1 MASVIE
7 LLDTIDKERES
18 NPRGAEEQLNELMQT
33 LGSAN
38 LQKWLPQLEASI
50 GNFLPKRRRR
60 LQSALALL
68 LESSQEQDSNAMP
81 TADEHEAADR
91 WKAEVVEELHDLSEF
106 HIFQWPTYYR
116 EWVGNSVEIMLN
128 LAPKLQDEAML
139 AFQSAVAAHSKEIF
153 EKGFTYKVVGQRRG
167 EDSAHVTALSGVQRF
182 ADLAVEFYSGG
193 AIKEAKGER
202 RVALRRATSRL
213 LAGIL
218 SGFIACNFK
227 SKSGAQVLASSRV
240 RWFHYLTFLDSHD
253 LGQIAEQFGSG
264 SISQTLA
271 RLVRPLAF
279 ALDRCAESATS
290 SHPLPQV
297 SQYFHEKK
305 RLEVLCVSS
314 SAKRVV
320 AKSEVFVLLDPEL
333 PPVSDLREA
342 ESRDISLVICSLKP
356 DVARSSQAE
365 RMQEKI
371 VDTNEGNQTP
381 SEFEQR
387 ACAILTGAFS
397 IISEGD
403 REAILEYN
411 FARGF
416 PLNNPFQTKYFHV
429 VRKSVRNLLQEIEG
443 RNGVRLWCSARRSGK
458 TTACNDLSGSLA
470 SSETVVQTCEVLR
483 QDDLSGR
490 LYGRIIDC
498 IENEEPIGRRFLTD
512 IIDEVRQG
520 SGAAAKTVLVI
531 DEYETLFGRLRGAV
545 RRQEDIKYSIVFPLL
560 DQIVEFARENM
571 VILVGQQPN
580 AHFVFMDQN
589 KLSAYV
595 TQDSFP
601 LFRHATGSTTG
612 EFVDLLAKVISER
625 FGFTAGFAD
634 KLFQETAGHPFL
646 TVNMIVSMVDW
657 LIARRVRVS
666 DIRFDAKMLEQ
677 YFEED
682 LSHQDVALNTEYQFF
697 LEAAADAMSETGK
710 SSNPWLWSVYKAMRM
725 FVISYGVHERCEIA
739 EFSRSYDK
747 AGLNSSGISS
757 LEMLR
762 TAEDANF
769 FKIDSDNLVRLA
781 IPLLGRIT
789 AAATPRIC

>member
-7 LLDTIDKERES
+7 LLDAIENERES
-18 NPRGAEEQLNELMQT
+18 NPRAAEQQLRELLET
-33 LGSAN
+33 LGSAD
-38 LQKWLPQLEASI
+38 LDKWLPQIQLAI
-50 GNFLPKRRRR
+50 ANFFPKRRKN
-60 LQSALALL
+60 LQVTLKALL
-68 LESSQEQDSNAMP
+68 NTSQEQPDDVVPAE
-81 TADEHEAADR
+81 DEEEEVERLKAKITEDLHE
-91 WKAEVVEELHDLSEF
+91 LSEY

-116 EWVGNSVEIMLN
+116 DWVGDTIEGLLS
-128 LAPKLQDEAML
+128 LAPKLQDEAMR
-139 AFQSAVAAHSKEIF
+139 AFQAAVAAHSKEIF
-153 EKGFTYKVVGQRRG
+153 EKGFAYKVFGQRRA
-167 EDSAHVTALSGVQRF
+167 EDAAHVTALSGVQRF
-182 ADLAVEFYSGG
+182 ADLAVEYYSGG
-193 AIKEAKGER
+193 AIKETKGGR

-213 LAGIL
+213 LAGIF
-218 SGFIACNFK
+218 SGFISCNFN

-240 RWFHYLTFLDSHD
+240 RWFHYLTFFDAHGLSEITEKF
-253 LGQIAEQFGSG
+253 GEGTIA
-264 SISQTLA
+264 QTLA

-279 ALDRCAESATS
+279 ALDRCAESATG

-314 SAKRVV
+314 SAKRIGGK
-320 AKSEVFVLLDPEL
+320 AEVFVLLDPEL
-333 PPVSDLREA
+333 PPVSDLKEA
-342 ESRDISLVICSLKP
+342 ESRDIALIICSLKP

-365 RMQEKI
+365 RMQKKI
-371 VDTNEGNQTP
+371 VDVNEGNQTLAQ
-381 SEFEQR
+381 FEQR

-397 IISEGD
+397 NLSEGD

-411 FARGF
+411 FAKGF

-470 SSETVVQTCEVLR
+470 SSETVFQTCEVLR

-490 LYGRIIDC
+490 LYGRIVDC
-498 IENEEPIGRRFLTD
+498 LEDQTPIGRRFLTD

-520 SGAAAKTVLVI
+520 SSAAGKTVLVI

-545 RRQEDIKYSIVFPLL
+545 RRQEDLKYLIVFPLL

-601 LFRHATGSTTG
+601 LFRHAPGSTTG

-634 KLFQETAGHPFL
+634 KLFEETSGHPFL
-646 TVNMIVSMVDW
+646 TVNLLVSIVDW
-657 LIARRVRVS
+657 LILKKVRIADV
-666 DIRFDAKMLEQ
+666 RFDAKLLER
-677 YFEED
+677 YFEAD
-682 LSHQDVALNTEYQFF
+682 LSSQEIALNTEYQFF
-697 LEAAADAMSETGK
+697 LEAAADAMSETGRA
-710 SSNPWLWSVYKAMRM
+710 SNPWLWSVYRAMRM
-725 FVISYGVHERCEIA
+725 FVVEHGVSGHCEIDQ
-739 EFSRSYDK
+739 FSKSYER
-747 AGLNSSGISS
+747 AGLSSAGISP

-769 FKIDSDNLVRLA
+769 FKIDSANLVRLG
-781 IPLLGRIT
+781 IPLLARI
-789 AAATPRIC
+789 AAASTPRIH